1 VSGDWEVAPALER
14 LHGQLN
20 AHAPRR
26 SKASDGAIG
35 DTAHA
40 ARTSDHNPWFCLA
53 GQRYVTARDWTHDPR
68 GGLDC
73 AQLAAALR
81 DGRDRRVKYVIWREQ
96 IMASYGGPAPWTW
109 RPYTGSN
116 PHNKHLHLSVVA
128 DARALS
134 GIDWLLPGL
143 ANATQPAPVLHL
155 PPQSP
160 TTSRP
165 TVRRGDAGA
174 LVALLQRFLGLP
186 DDGVFGKHTEAAVRR
201 YQERQG
207 LPVDGVCGPRTWL
220 KTGL

>member
-1 VSGDWEVAPALER
+1 VSGDWQVAPALER

-20 AHAPRR
+20 ALAPRR

-68 GGLDC
+68 GELDC

-81 DGRDRRVKYVIWREQ
+81 DGRDRRLKYVIWREQ
-96 IMASYGGPAPWTW
+96 IMAGFAGPAPWTW
-109 RPYTGSN
+109 RPYRGSN

-128 DARALS
+128 DARALLRV
-134 GIDWLLPGL
+134 DWLLPGL
-143 ANATQPAPVLHL
+143 NGTA
-155 PPQSP
+155 PQSP

-165 TVRRGDAGA
+165 TIRRGDAGA
-174 LVALLQRFLGLP
+174 LVALVQRFLGVA
-186 DDGVFGKHTEAAVRR
+186 DDGAFGEHTEAAVRR
-201 YQERQG
+201 YQAMRG
-207 LPVDGVCGPRTWL
+207 LAVDGVCGPRTWQEM
-220 KTGL
+220 GI

>member
-1 VSGDWEVAPALER
+1 VSGDWRVAPALER

-20 AHAPRR
+20 AHAPQR

-96 IMASYGGPAPWTW
+96 IMAGFSGPAPWTW

-116 PHNKHLHLSVVA
+116 PHDKHLHLSVVA
-128 DARALS
+128 DARALTN
-134 GIDWLLPGL
+134 IDWILPGL
-143 ANATQPAPVLHL
+143 SAVGST
-155 PPQSP
+155 PQRL
-160 TTSRP
+160 TTVRP

-174 LVALLQRFLGLP
+174 LVALMQRFLGLP
-186 DDGVFGKHTEAAVRR
+186 EDGVFGEHTEAAVRR
-201 YQERQG
+201 YQAMRG
-207 LPVDGVCGPRTWL
+207 LGVDGVCGPRTW
-220 KTGL
+220 TEMGLAG